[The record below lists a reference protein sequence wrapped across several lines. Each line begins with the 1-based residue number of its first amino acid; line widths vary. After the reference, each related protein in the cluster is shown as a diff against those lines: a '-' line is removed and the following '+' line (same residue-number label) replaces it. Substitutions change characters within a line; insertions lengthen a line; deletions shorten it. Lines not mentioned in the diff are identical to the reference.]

1 MLARTVRAFVDQVS
15 WQYEMNHMIWTE
27 WYGPWYMWPFSFGL
41 VDETSEAQTEGED
54 VEIGKEQR
62 FGVNFEN
69 EAVVTYKK
77 SSVSGICSQ
86 SGVFIVCMLKRQWW
100 FLFVLNSSCWWLIC
114 LKKCLFLSYCAL
126 KKTYSKGKG
135 QSDQWPYRYDH
146 FGIKYLTDL
155 LSVRRSL

>member
-1 MLARTVRAFVDQVS
+1 MLNVSPYGTGFRGPSFVTIWNEPYD
-15 WQYEMNHMIWTE
+15 MDRMIWTMI
-27 WYGPWYMWPFSFGL
+27 YVTIL
-41 VDETSEAQTEGED
+41 IRTRRVDETSEAQTEGED

-126 KKTYSKGKG
+126 KKKLTPRARVKVTN
-135 QSDQWPYRYDH
+135 DH
-146 FGIKYLTDL
+146 IDMIILESNIWLIY
-155 LSVRRSL
+155 